1 MLAPK
6 LALRFLS
13 SSKGQTALIAVGIA
27 IAISVQVFV
36 GTLILDLQKG
46 LLNDTIGRSPH
57 ITISSADDNI
67 TIGNWEGMVTQVQGI
82 GGVTVVSVSVDTNAF
97 AIKGN
102 RSEPVLIR
110 GLDINN
116 NDKIYRIN
124 SAIYQGLRPTKRQ
137 VLIGKDLQIL
147 LGSKIGDVLTVETAK
162 GTRSNLSIS
171 GFYDLSVS
179 SINMAWLITDLDTA
193 RSVFGYGN
201 IITSIEL
208 RVKDPFTADTVAKK
222 VVTALNDP
230 HLKVVNWKDQNKA
243 LLSGLQAQ
251 SASSG
256 MIQGFILISVI
267 ITIASILAI
276 TVLQKSKQ
284 IGILKAMGIKD
295 RDASLIFLIEGAL
308 LGLVGSVLGITFG
321 IGILLAFITF
331 ATNSPLKLSIDYIF
345 LSESWIIA
353 MVSSTFAG
361 LLPARR
367 SASLSP
373 IEVIRNG

>member
-1 MLAPK
+1 MLAAK
-6 LALRFLS
+6 IAFRFLS
-13 SSKGQTALIAVGIA
+13 FNKGQTALIAIGIA

-46 LLNDTIGRSPH
+46 LLDDTIGRSPH
-57 ITISSADDNI
+57 ISVSSADDNI
-67 TIGNWEGMVTQVQGI
+67 TIDNWEGLVTKIQGV
-82 GGVTVVSVSVDTNAF
+82 GGVNVVSVSVDTNAF
-97 AIKGN
+97 ALKGN

-110 GLDINN
+110 GLEINN

-124 SAIYQGLRPTKRQ
+124 KAIYQGVGPAKGQ
-137 VLIGKDLQIL
+137 VLIGKDLQVH
-147 LGSKIGDVLTVETAK
+147 LGSKLGDILTVGTGK
-162 GTRSNLSIS
+162 GTKTNLTIS

-201 IITSIEL
+201 IITSIEI
-208 RVKDPFTADTVAKK
+208 RVKDPFAADTVAKK
-222 VVTALNDP
+222 VTSALNDP
-230 HLKVVNWKDQNKA
+230 QLKVVNWKEQNKA

-256 MIQGFILISVI
+256 LIQGFILISVI

-295 RDASLIFLIEGAL
+295 RDASVIFLIQGSMF
-308 LGLVGSVLGITFG
+308 GLIGSILGITFG

-331 ATNSPLKLSIDYIF
+331 AKSSPLKLSIDYIF
-345 LSESWIIA
+345 LIESWIIA

>member
-1 MLAPK
+1 MLAPR
-6 LALRFLS
+6 LAVRFLS
-13 SSKGQTALIAVGIA
+13 SSKGQTTLIAIGIA

-36 GTLILDLQKG
+36 GTLIISLQSG

-57 ITISSADDNI
+57 ITITSADENI
-67 TIGNWEGMVTQVQGI
+67 TIGNWGNLVTTVKGV
-82 GGVTVVSVSVDTNAF
+82 GGVTAVSVSVDSNAF
-97 AIKGN
+97 AIKEN

-124 SAIYQGLRPTKRQ
+124 SAIYQGVRPGKGQ

-147 LGSKIGDVLTVETAK
+147 LGSKTGDVLTVATAK
-162 GTRSNLSIS
+162 GTRNNLTIS

-179 SINMAWLITDLDTA
+179 NINMAWLITDLDTA
-193 RSVFGYGN
+193 RSVFGYGD

-208 RVKDPFTADTVAKK
+208 RVKDPYTADSVAKK
-222 VVTALNDP
+222 VTAALNDP

-256 MIQGFILISVI
+256 LIQGFILVSVI

-295 RDASLIFLIEGAL
+295 RDASLIFLFQGSL
-308 LGLVGSVLGITFG
+308 LGLIGSVLGIVLG
-321 IGILLAFITF
+321 VGLLVSFITF
-331 ATNSPLKLSIDYIF
+331 AKGSPLKLSIDYIF
-345 LSESWIIA
+345 LFESWVIA

-367 SASLSP
+367 SAGLSP

>member
-1 MLAPK
+1 MLAPR

-13 SSKGQTALIAVGIA
+13 SNKGQTALIAIGIA

-36 GTLILDLQKG
+36 GTLIISLQKG
-46 LLNDTIGRSPH
+46 LLDDTIGRSPH
-57 ITISSADDNI
+57 ISITSADDNI
-67 TIGNWEGMVTQVQGI
+67 TINNWEGLVTTAQGV

-110 GLDINN
+110 GFDINN
-116 NDKIYRIN
+116 NDKIYHIN
-124 SAIYQGLRPTKRQ
+124 SAIYQGKSPAKGQ
-137 VLIGKDLQIL
+137 VLMGKDLQL
-147 LGSKIGDVLTVETAK
+147 HLGSKIGDVLSIDTAK
-162 GTRSNLSIS
+162 GTRTNLTIS
-171 GFYDLSVS
+171 GLYDLSVS
-179 SINMAWLITDLDTA
+179 SINMAWLITDLGTA
-193 RSVFGYGN
+193 RTVFGYGN
-201 IITSIEL
+201 IITALEL

-222 VVTALNDP
+222 VSLALNDP
-230 HLKVVNWKDQNKA
+230 HLKVVNWKAQNKA

-256 MIQGFILISVI
+256 LIQGFILVSVI

-295 RDASLIFLIEGAL
+295 RDASLIFLIQGSL
-308 LGLVGSVLGITFG
+308 LGLIGSILGLTFG
-321 IGILLAFITF
+321 IGILVAFITF
-331 ATNSPLKLSIDYIF
+331 AKSSPLKLSLDYIF
-345 LSESWIIA
+345 LLESWIIA